1 MEVEDEDMLRLAA
14 LFELTV
20 ILMLLLLAVDEVTQF
35 SLLVKTQLMISPLAN
50 AASVYN
56 GLLIPTLLP
65 FFFHWYVGAEPPLEI
80 LAVNLTLVPLQMEV
94 ASALILMVG
103 VVTVQNTN
111 PPKLPVPIEFVT
123 AMDPLLPAA
132 TIAVI
137 DVELTTVKEPAA
149 VPPMLTAVAPV
160 KLVPVMVMVS
170 PVDAITGVKDVMVG
184 EPDMLT
190 MA

>member
-35 SLLVKTQLMISPLAN
+35 SLLVNTQLMISPLAN

-65 FFFHWYVGAEPPLEI
+65 FFFHWYVGAEPPLEM

-111 PPKLPVPIEFVT
+111 PPKLPVPIEFAT
-123 AMDPLLPAA
+123 DIDPLLPAA
-132 TIAVI
+132 TTAVI
-137 DVELTTVKEPAA
+137 EVELRTVKEPAA

-170 PVDAITGVKDVMVG
+170 PVEAIAGVKDVMVG

-190 MA
+190 VA

>member
-1 MEVEDEDMLRLAA
+1 MVVEDADMLRLAA

-20 ILMLLLLAVDEVTQF
+20 ILMLLLLAVDDVTQF
-35 SLLVKTQLMISPLAN
+35 SLLVKTQLITSPLAN

-56 GLLIPTLLP
+56 GLLMPTLLP

-94 ASALILMVG
+94 ASELMLMVG

-111 PPKLPVPIEFVT
+111 PPKLPVPIEFAT
-123 AMDPLLPAA
+123 DIDPLLPAD
-132 TIAVI
+132 TTAVI
-137 DVELTTVKEPAA
+137 EVELRTVKEPAA

-170 PVDAITGVKDVMVG
+170 PVEAIAGVKDVMVG

-190 MA
+190 VA